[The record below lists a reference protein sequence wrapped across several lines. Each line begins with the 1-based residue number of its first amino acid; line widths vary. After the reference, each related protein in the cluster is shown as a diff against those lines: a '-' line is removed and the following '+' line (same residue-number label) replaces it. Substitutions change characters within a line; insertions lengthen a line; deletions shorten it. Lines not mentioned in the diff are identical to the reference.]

1 MKSEYLTQQPAS
13 SENEDQASKQA
24 SKILPIVE
32 FNVEFSPT
40 ISHYRGEF
48 FMSISYRIDGADCHQ
63 RVPLDTIQVA
73 HLVAQGAKSLAAHV
87 SYDLAGGVG
96 S

>member
-1 MKSEYLTQQPAS
+1 LRQPPAS
-13 SENEDQASKQA
+13 LEDEAQDCKQA
-24 SKILPIVE
+24 SKTSPEVN
-32 FNVEFSPT
+32 FNSEFSPT

-48 FMSISYRIDGADCHQ
+48 FMSISYRIDGVDCHQ
-63 RVPLDTIQVA
+63 RVPLDAIQVA

-87 SYDLAGGVG
+87 SYDLPRGVG